1 MKYTLSLP
9 VLTRVCLATLVAL
22 LLFACGGESSAPPA
36 PSTPPP
42 FQPQTVVVK
51 LGDHGGATTL
61 ISTQSGGWTR
71 DGQAFASG
79 NTVTGENSASYRL
92 TLSNGTWRAEFIPP
106 DPEAVSLGTSGDRVQ
121 LQIQEDGSYQL
132 DGEPFATGSV
142 VDADNGNQ
150 YRLELGSDGTWSAVF
165 VTAEQ
170 RVRLGT
176 SGETRQVG
184 RSEDGG
190 YTVDGETLTSG
201 MVVEATN
208 GNQYRLELGRDGTW
222 SAVFVAAE
230 QRVQLGT
237 SGETRQVARLESGR
251 YTLDGRLLLSGDTV
265 RVANGNQYRLELG
278 SDGTWT
284 AVFIAPASIR
294 VPLGTSGESR
304 QVGRSENGGYTL
316 NGETLTSGMEVEA
329 SNGNRYRLELG
340 SDRTWTAVFVP
351 PPPLEV
357 PLGRSGETRQV
368 RRLENGLYT
377 LDDQTLTSGAIVSA
391 TNGDR
396 YRMILGT
403 DRSWRAEFVTPSAQN
418 VRLGNST
425 ESRQVIRREGGGYT
439 LDGELLTSGTVVT
452 GENGKQYRFL
462 LGSDGMTWTAVF
474 VAPAQQ
480 VQLGES
486 SETRQV
492 VRLEGGGYTLDGKSL
507 TSGTEITGGNGN
519 RYRFLLGS
527 DGTWT
532 AEFVMPVQ
540 RVQLGESG
548 DPPLLVYQRENR
560 TYVLDDEQLVAG
572 RVHTATTGQRYR
584 LSLGQDAMWQ
594 AVYEPTSETVD
605 LGTHGGRVR
614 LTLNEN
620 GTWQYG
626 STVFRSGEPETV
638 TGDNGFD
645 YQLTYQDGEWT
656 VEPLTRTIDIPVTNV
671 DGSTISLVQS
681 EDGEY
686 SYNDNP
692 VTPGQEVQ
700 IDVQVGGMDERR
712 TYTLQRTSGN
722 RWSAQFLEAKFFV
735 ALGSADGSIP
745 LYRLANGTYEYDGQR
760 GRERVRNFH
769 IVRSPTTRRQ
779 YRLTESNGV
788 WTSSL
793 WVPPT
798 TGPGD
803 GDGGGGTDPVVAAE
817 NIIDALPSAFVNS
830 EGLFQGES
838 RAQDNVP
845 DPTDSGGTKI
855 DYSPYRGS
863 GSYEDDTFV
872 KNAIRA
878 IDKILGPIAGFGDL
892 DDSEERV
899 SRILIDSN
907 WEGVKTELAA
917 IFGPDPDPSD
927 PLIRASPPVRSG
939 ETDVD
944 ESVDILEDLKEEL
957 SDRDKFKREFS
968 ARIDTS
974 DGDKIFDARKRVLAL
989 GSSNNTRFG
998 VHATLDSPATAKDV
1012 ADNSASYDSHV
1023 FAFSPL
1029 KATDPANLP
1038 SRGTAHYSGRT
1049 WAVDGNQVLYS
1060 GAIKLMASI
1069 GIEDVKGEISNL
1081 LRIDNNSRWVH
1092 NGNEVSKIELPQITE
1107 GEFHGT
1113 NGTFSRTGSG
1123 AFSRV
1128 KYDEFGG
1135 LFFADVTNSEHT
1147 GRFVGEAS
1155 NNQAGVAV
1163 IGTWRVGA
1171 ADANLLKGSYGA
1183 ERDRTNPVTFPLSSS
1198 DVDHQYDPQSSVTF
1212 DTTNKTLEIDSF
1224 GSDADDLFQ
1233 LSSLNNTTRSKIKG
1247 SNTATVRLRNTS
1259 FARFGVWKIV
1269 DSSNNNSTTD
1279 GVFGYSPLAKTS
1291 YSGAGDDLYP
1301 RRVSAV
1307 YTGRTV
1313 AIDNSGNLYD
1323 GSYQLKVDW
1332 TLDAVGGSLRAV
1344 ISSLRTV
1351 SGSNQFTIGGI
1362 GVSQIGFEDTVGS
1375 SADFSGPDKTTVQY
1389 TTGST
1394 VELKTGTR
1402 THAGDFVGYTGVDG
1416 PFGVIGNWGIVQGND
1431 TIKGAF
1437 GADLVRAP

>member
-1 MKYTLSLP
+1 MKYTLSPP

-36 PSTPPP
+36 PPTPPP

-92 TLSNGTWRAEFIPP
+92 TLSNGTWRAEFIAP

-278 SDGTWT
+278 SDGTWS

-377 LDDQTLTSGAIVSA
+377 LDDETLTSGAIVSA

-418 VRLGNST
+418 VRLGEST

-507 TSGTEITGGNGN
+507 TSGTVITGGTGN
-519 RYRFLLGS
+519 EYRFLLGS

-560 TYVLDDEQLVAG
+560 TYVLNDEQLVAG
-572 RVHTATTGQRYR
+572 RVVEASTGQRYR
-584 LSLGQDAMWQ
+584 LSLGQDALWQ
-594 AVYEPTSETVD
+594 AVYEPSSETVQ
-605 LGTHGGRVR
+605 LGTYGGTVS
-614 LTLNEN
+614 LTLNED
-620 GTWQYG
+620 GTWQHG
-626 STVFRSGEPETV
+626 STVFRSGETV
-638 TGDNGFD
+638 TGENEFE
-645 YQLTYQDGEWT
+645 YRLTYQDGKWT
-656 VEPLTRTIDIPVTNV
+656 VEPLPRTIDVPVSNV
-671 DGSTISLVQS
+671 DDSTISLVQL
-681 EDGEY
+681 ENGEVRH
-686 SYNDNP
+686 DNRP

-700 IDVQVGGMDERR
+700 VGAS
-712 TYTLQRTSGN
+712 TYTLQRSANN
-722 RWSAQFLEAKFFV
+722 RWSAQFLEAEV
-735 ALGSADGSIP
+735 LVPLGSDGDSIR
-745 LYRLANGTYEYDGQR
+745 LYRQANGTYEYDGQS

-769 IVRSPTTRRQ
+769 IVRSSTTRIR
-779 YRLTESNGV
+779 YRLTLSNGV
-788 WTSSL
+788 WTGSV

-798 TGPGD
+798 TDP

-830 EGLFQGES
+830 EGLFQGDS
-838 RAQDNVP
+838 RALDNVP

-855 DYSPYRGS
+855 DYSPYRG
-863 GSYEDDTFV
+863 
-872 KNAIRA
+872 
-878 IDKILGPIAGFGDL
+878 
-892 DDSEERV
+892 
-899 SRILIDSN
+899 
-907 WEGVKTELAA
+907 
-917 IFGPDPDPSD
+917 
-927 PLIRASPPVRSG
+927 
-939 ETDVD
+939 
-944 ESVDILEDLKEEL
+944 
-957 SDRDKFKREFS
+957 
-968 ARIDTS
+968 
-974 DGDKIFDARKRVLAL
+974 
-989 GSSNNTRFG
+989 
-998 VHATLDSPATAKDV
+998 
-1012 ADNSASYDSHV
+1012 
-1023 FAFSPL
+1023 
-1029 KATDPANLP
+1029 
-1038 SRGTAHYSGRT
+1038 
-1049 WAVDGNQVLYS
+1049 
-1060 GAIKLMASI
+1060 
-1069 GIEDVKGEISNL
+1069 
-1081 LRIDNNSRWVH
+1081 
-1092 NGNEVSKIELPQITE
+1092 
-1107 GEFHGT
+1107 
-1113 NGTFSRTGSG
+1113 
-1123 AFSRV
+1123 
-1128 KYDEFGG
+1128 
-1135 LFFADVTNSEHT
+1135 
-1147 GRFVGEAS
+1147 
-1155 NNQAGVAV
+1155 
-1163 IGTWRVGA
+1163 
-1171 ADANLLKGSYGA
+1171 
-1183 ERDRTNPVTFPLSSS
+1183 
-1198 DVDHQYDPQSSVTF
+1198 
-1212 DTTNKTLEIDSF
+1212 
-1224 GSDADDLFQ
+1224 
-1233 LSSLNNTTRSKIKG
+1233 
-1247 SNTATVRLRNTS
+1247 
-1259 FARFGVWKIV
+1259 
-1269 DSSNNNSTTD
+1269 
-1279 GVFGYSPLAKTS
+1279 
-1291 YSGAGDDLYP
+1291 
-1301 RRVSAV
+1301 
-1307 YTGRTV
+1307 
-1313 AIDNSGNLYD
+1313 
-1323 GSYQLKVDW
+1323 
-1332 TLDAVGGSLRAV
+1332 
-1344 ISSLRTV
+1344 
-1351 SGSNQFTIGGI
+1351 
-1362 GVSQIGFEDTVGS
+1362 
-1375 SADFSGPDKTTVQY
+1375 
-1389 TTGST
+1389 
-1394 VELKTGTR
+1394 
-1402 THAGDFVGYTGVDG
+1402 
-1416 PFGVIGNWGIVQGND
+1416 
-1431 TIKGAF
+1431 
-1437 GADLVRAP
+1437 